1 MYVCI
6 AWLFVLLDALGE
18 SHNLE
23 FDQAFIEVK
32 KLLDKM
38 SKEWNMTFITDVVWN
53 HTSYDSPWLQKYPDA
68 AYNLVNTPHL
78 RPAYALDVTLKRFS
92 DEIAARKW
100 VYRGINTTVTSESD
114 ISIIELRLLDSVL
127 SDAKLWEYYCVDVHA
142 TVDDFRKYLK
152 AKTSRKTIDIS
163 GNKLL
168 KLDIIQDPEYRRNCS
183 SIDFDVAME
192 KFNLSL

>member
-18 SHNLE
+18 LHSLE
-23 FDQAFIEVK
+23 FNQAFDEVK
-32 KLLDKM
+32 ELLDKM
-38 SKEWNMTFITDVVWN
+38 NKEWNMAFITDVIWN
-53 HTSYDSPWLQKYPDA
+53 HTSYDSPWLREYPDA
-68 AYNLVNTPHL
+68 AYNLVNSPHL

-100 VYRGINTTVTSESD
+100 VYRGIKSTVTSESD
-114 ISIIELRLLDSVL
+114 ISVIESRLLDSVL
-127 SDAKLWEYYCVDVHA
+127 PDAKLWEYYCVDVRA
-142 TVDDFRKYLK
+142 TVDKFRKYLK
-152 AKTSRKTIDIS
+152 AKKTVDIS
-163 GNKLL
+163 GDKLL
-168 KLDIIQDPEYRRNCS
+168 KLDIIQDPEYRRKCS